1 MQLLEQVRNQ
11 VEVVL
16 SSHTPNHVEHAKRVS
31 PTRDQTLGDYQANVV
46 FALAKELGVKPD
58 DLAQT
63 LADQL
68 KESAMFE
75 TVEVAGKGFINMR
88 LSQAVL
94 REALVTAASDGR
106 CGVSTSDSPKTY
118 VIDFSSPNVAKP
130 MHVGHIR
137 STVIGD
143 SIARSLR
150 FYGHEVI
157 TDNHLGDWGTQF
169 GMIIYGYKHFV
180 DNPGFDLDP
189 VRELSRLYRLVQ
201 QIISY
206 QSALVNLPNLQVQVA
221 ASEKTAQ
228 EAETSSL
235 AKPADKSLE
244 KAARAAKRR
253 HEALLEELSG
263 LQSKIDS
270 VSQNQALLQMSQQ
283 HPNIEQSALKETA
296 LMHAGDEHNLELWRR
311 FMPPCLESIQRIYD
325 LLNVEF
331 NHQLG
336 ESFYHDRLAAVVE
349 GLKSKGLAKI
359 SEGAMCV
366 FLDGFDAPMIVQK
379 QDGAFLYA
387 TTDLATVQYR
397 VETFDPDVILYVVD
411 FRQGEHFQKFFA
423 ASKAMD
429 YDIEL
434 RHISFGTVMGQ
445 NGKPYKTREG
455 DVFGLESLLFEAIAK
470 AKSVV
475 CDEDR
480 LTKASLQMDS
490 LEQDSVATTVG
501 LGAIKYADLS
511 HNRTSDYIFD
521 LNKMIQL
528 EGNTATYIQYSYA
541 RAASILRKI
550 EAEKGIATDDVPSV
564 DSIAI
569 EHLAERTLSLQLLR
583 FEDAIRTSLDDFQP
597 SILADYLFETAK
609 LFASFFDQCPVL
621 RAETETAA
629 ATRRLL
635 VNLSRQVLKQGLEL
649 LGIGVVERM

>member
-16 SSHTPNHVEHAKRVS
+16 GSHTANHAEHAKRVS
-31 PTRDQTLGDYQANVV
+31 PTRDQALGDYQANVV
-46 FALAKELGVKPD
+46 FGLAKELGAKPD
-58 DLAQT
+58 DLAQKI
-63 LADQL
+63 ADQL
-68 KESAMFE
+68 KSSEMFDA
-75 TVEVAGKGFINMR
+75 VEVAGKGFINMR

-94 REALVTAASDGR
+94 KEALITAASDGR
-106 CGVSTSDSPKTY
+106 CGVSTVVAPLTY

-169 GMIIYGYKHFV
+169 GMVIYGYKHFV
-180 DNPGFDLDP
+180 DAPALDLDP

-201 QIISY
+201 QIIAY
-206 QSALVNLPNLQVQVA
+206 QSAVANLPNMQVQVS
-221 ASEKTAQ
+221 ASEKAAQ
-228 EAETSSL
+228 DAEAAAA

-253 HEALLEELSG
+253 FEGLSEELSG
-263 LQSKIDS
+263 LLAKIENVTNDP
-270 VSQNQALLQMSQQ
+270 ALLQLSQQ
-283 HPNIEQSALKETA
+283 HPNIEQAALKETA

-311 FMPPCLESIQRIYD
+311 FMPSCLESIQRVYD

-331 NHQLG
+331 DHQLG
-336 ESFYHDRLAAVVE
+336 ESFYNDRLAGVVDD
-349 GLKSKGLAKI
+349 LKAKGLAKP

-379 QDGAFLYA
+379 QDGAYLYA

-397 VETFDPDVILYVVD
+397 VETFDPDAILYVVD

-423 ASKAMD
+423 ASKVMG
-429 YDIEL
+429 YDVDL

-480 LTKASLQMDS
+480 LTKASLQMDT
-490 LEQDSVATTVG
+490 LEQETVATAVG
-501 LGAIKYADLS
+501 IGAIKYADLS

-541 RAASILRKI
+541 RCASILRRI
-550 EAEKGIATDDVPSV
+550 EAEQGIAIDDVPSIE
-564 DSIAI
+564 SIAI
-569 EHLAERTLSLQLLR
+569 EHVAERSLTLQLLR

-621 RAETETAA
+621 RAETPTQA

-635 VNLSRQVLKQGLEL
+635 VNLTRQVLKQGLEL
-649 LGIGVVERM
+649 LGISVVERM